1 MNSQFHAEPATVA
14 EKRHRLN
21 EAQRDVLRQLK
32 DACTA
37 ATDSDLFVELVGY
50 CTSPDSINDVCDA
63 LVALEA

>member
-1 MNSQFHAEPATVA
+1 MNSQFQAASPTGAGKGHQ
-14 EKRHRLN
+14 LN
-21 EAQRDVLRQLK
+21 EAQRDALQQLR

-37 ATDSDLFVELVGY
+37 ATDSDLFVELLGY

>member
-1 MNSQFHAEPATVA
+1 MNSQFHAAPAAVA
-14 EKRHRLN
+14 EKGHPLN
-21 EAQRDVLRQLK
+21 EAQRDALQQLK
-32 DACTA
+32 AACTA